1 MTRNLLFIEGF
12 KLFKR
17 SRAWVGP
24 VLVFLLIIIS
34 FPLTLDINSDNPPQI
49 YLSFIWIST
58 LLVTMLGT
66 ELIFSEDFEDGT
78 LEQYAVNSKLIEIVF
93 YKILVH
99 WALIG
104 IPLAFVAFIF
114 ILSLNI
120 SIHISSIALLCLV
133 ISNLIF
139 INFFSLGNA
148 LSLKKGSILGLLIT
162 IPFLIPVLIVL
173 GKITT
178 STLLGLSLVGHLSL
192 LVGVMILVASFI
204 PFIISFI
211 LRTHLE

>member
-1 MTRNLLFIEGF
+1 MTRNLLLIEGF

-17 SRAWVGP
+17 SRTWVGP

-78 LEQYAVNSKLIEIVF
+78 LEQYAVDNKLIEIVF

-104 IPLAFVAFIF
+104 IPLAFVAFLF

-178 STLLGLSLVGHLSL
+178 STLLGLSLLGHLSL

>member
-1 MTRNLLFIEGF
+1 MTKNLLFVEGF

-34 FPLTLDINSDNPPQI
+34 FPLTLDIDSDNPPQI

-104 IPLAFVAFIF
+104 IPLAFVAFLF

-192 LVGVMILVASFI
+192 LVWVMILVASFI

>member
-1 MTRNLLFIEGF
+1 MTKNLLFVEGF

-104 IPLAFVAFIF
+104 IPLAFVAFLF

-120 SIHISSIALLCLV
+120 SIHLSSIALLCLV
-133 ISNLIF
+133 ISSLIF

>member
-1 MTRNLLFIEGF
+1 MTKNLLFVEGF

-78 LEQYAVNSKLIEIVF
+78 LEQYAVNNKLIEIVF

-104 IPLAFVAFIF
+104 IPLAFVAFLF

-120 SIHISSIALLCLV
+120 SIHISSIVLLCLV

-178 STLLGLSLVGHLSL
+178 STMLGLSLVGHLTL

>member
-1 MTRNLLFIEGF
+1 MTKNLLFIEGF

-49 YLSFIWIST
+49 YLSFIWISA

-78 LEQYAVNSKLIEIVF
+78 LEQYAVNNKLIEIVF

-104 IPLAFVAFIF
+104 IPLAFVAFLF

>member
-1 MTRNLLFIEGF
+1 MTKNLLFVEGF

-78 LEQYAVNSKLIEIVF
+78 LEQYAVNNKLIEIVF

-104 IPLAFVAFIF
+104 IPLAFVAFLF

-120 SIHISSIALLCLV
+120 SIHVSLIALLCLV

>member
-1 MTRNLLFIEGF
+1 MTKNLLFVEGF

-24 VLVFLLIIIS
+24 VLVFLLIVIS

-78 LEQYAVNSKLIEIVF
+78 LEQYAVNNKLIEIVF

-104 IPLAFVAFIF
+104 IPLAFVAFLF

-178 STLLGLSLVGHLSL
+178 STMLGLSLVGHLSL

>member
-1 MTRNLLFIEGF
+1 MIRNLLLIEGF

-78 LEQYAVNSKLIEIVF
+78 LEQYAVNNKLIEIVF

-104 IPLAFVAFIF
+104 IPLAFVAFLF

-178 STLLGLSLVGHLSL
+178 STMLGLSLVGHLSL

>member
-78 LEQYAVNSKLIEIVF
+78 LEQYAVNNKLIEIVF

-104 IPLAFVAFIF
+104 IPLAFVAFLF

-178 STLLGLSLVGHLSL
+178 STMLGLSLVGHLSL

>member
-1 MTRNLLFIEGF
+1 MDRGILFIETY

-17 SRAWVGP
+17 RRAWIGP

-78 LEQYAVNSKLIEIVF
+78 LEQYAVNNQLIEIVF

-104 IPLAFVAFIF
+104 IPLAFVVFLF
-114 ILSLNI
+114 TLSLDI
-120 SIHISSIALLCLV
+120 SIHISSITLLCLV

-162 IPFLIPVLIVL
+162 FPFLIPGLIVL
-173 GKITT
+173 LIIT
-178 STLLGLSLVGHLSL
+178 SSPLL
-192 LVGVMILVASFI
+192 
-204 PFIISFI
+204 
-211 LRTHLE
+211 

>member
-93 YKILVH
+93 FKILVH

-104 IPLAFVAFIF
+104 IPLAFVAFLF

-120 SIHISSIALLCLV
+120 SIHISLIALLCLV

>member
-1 MTRNLLFIEGF
+1 MTRNLLLIEGF

-49 YLSFIWIST
+49 YLSFIWISS

-78 LEQYAVNSKLIEIVF
+78 LEQYALNNKLIEIVF

-104 IPLAFVAFIF
+104 IPLAFVAFLF

>member
-1 MTRNLLFIEGF
+1 MIRNLLFIEGF

-78 LEQYAVNSKLIEIVF
+78 LEQYAVNNKLIEIVF

-104 IPLAFVAFIF
+104 IPLAFVAFLF

-178 STLLGLSLVGHLSL
+178 STLLGLSLVGHFSL

>member
-78 LEQYAVNSKLIEIVF
+78 LEQYAVNNKLIEIVF

-104 IPLAFVAFIF
+104 IPLAFVAFLF

>member
-1 MTRNLLFIEGF
+1 MTKNLLFVEGF

-66 ELIFSEDFEDGT
+66 ELIFTEDFEDGT
-78 LEQYAVNSKLIEIVF
+78 LEQYAVNNKLIEIVF

-104 IPLAFVAFIF
+104 IPLAFVAFLF

-178 STLLGLSLVGHLSL
+178 STMLGLSLVGHLSL

>member
-1 MTRNLLFIEGF
+1 MVKSLLYIEAF

-17 SRAWVGP
+17 SRAWIGP

-34 FPLTLDINSDNPPQI
+34 FPLTLDVNSNNPPEI

-58 LLVTMLGT
+58 LVVAMLGT
-66 ELIFSEDFEDGT
+66 ELIFSDDFEDGT
-78 LEQYAVNSKLIEIVF
+78 LEQHAINSQLVEIVF

-99 WALIG
+99 WVFIG
-104 IPLAFVAFIF
+104 IPLAFVAFLF
-114 ILSLNI
+114 VLSLNF
-120 SIHISSIALLCLV
+120 SYDLSFTTLFCLI

-139 INFFSLGNA
+139 INFFSLGNS

-162 IPFLIPVLIVL
+162 IPFLIPLLILL
-173 GKITT
+173 GKMTT
-178 STLLGLSLVGHLSL
+178 AAILGLNFLGYLSL
-192 LVGVMILVASFI
+192 LLGVMILATCFM
-204 PFIISFI
+204 PFIIAFI

>member
-1 MTRNLLFIEGF
+1 MGWACI
-12 KLFKR
+12 
-17 SRAWVGP
+17 
-24 VLVFLLIIIS
+24 VFLLIIIS

-78 LEQYAVNSKLIEIVF
+78 LEQYAVNNKLIEIVF

-104 IPLAFVAFIF
+104 IPLAFVAFLF

-178 STLLGLSLVGHLSL
+178 STMLGLSLVGHLSL

>member
-78 LEQYAVNSKLIEIVF
+78 LEQYAVNNKLIEIVF

-104 IPLAFVAFIF
+104 IPLAFVAFLF

-178 STLLGLSLVGHLSL
+178 STLLGLSLAGHLSL

>member
-1 MTRNLLFIEGF
+1 MIRNLLFIEGF

-78 LEQYAVNSKLIEIVF
+78 LEQYAVNNKLIEIVF

-104 IPLAFVAFIF
+104 IPLAFVAFLF

-178 STLLGLSLVGHLSL
+178 STMLGLSLVGHLSL
-192 LVGVMILVASFI
+192 LVGVMILVVSFI

>member
-1 MTRNLLFIEGF
+1 MTKNLLFVEGF

-66 ELIFSEDFEDGT
+66 ELIFSDDFEDGT
-78 LEQYAVNSKLIEIVF
+78 LEQYAVNNKLIEIVF

-104 IPLAFVAFIF
+104 IPLAFVAFLF

>member
-1 MTRNLLFIEGF
+1 MTKNLLFVEGF

-78 LEQYAVNSKLIEIVF
+78 LEQYAVNNKLIEIVF

-104 IPLAFVAFIF
+104 IPLAFVAFLF

>member
-1 MTRNLLFIEGF
+1 MTKNLLFVEGF

-104 IPLAFVAFIF
+104 IPLAFVAFLF

-162 IPFLIPVLIVL
+162 IPFLIPVLIIL

>member
-1 MTRNLLFIEGF
+1 MTRNLLLIEGF

-17 SRAWVGP
+17 SRTWVGP

-192 LVGVMILVASFI
+192 LVGFMILVASFI

>member
-66 ELIFSEDFEDGT
+66 ELIFSEDFEDGS
-78 LEQYAVNSKLIEIVF
+78 LEQYVVNNKLIEIVF

-104 IPLAFVAFIF
+104 IPLAFVAFLF

>member
-1 MTRNLLFIEGF
+1 MDSSILFIETY

-17 SRAWVGP
+17 RRAWVGP

-78 LEQYAVNSKLIEIVF
+78 LEQYAVNNQLIEIVF

-99 WALIG
+99 WVLIG
-104 IPLAFVAFIF
+104 IPLAFVAFLF
-114 ILSLNI
+114 TLSLRVNRVLAA
-120 SIHISSIALLCLV
+120 SLLCLV
-133 ISNLIF
+133 RNS
-139 INFFSLGNA
+139 FSEIA
-148 LSLKKGSILGLLIT
+148 SLKRLNSLLISST
-162 IPFLIPVLIVL
+162 FE
-173 GKITT
+173 KIAT
-178 STLLGLSLVGHLSL
+178 
-192 LVGVMILVASFI
+192 AS
-204 PFIISFI
+204 
-211 LRTHLE
+211 

>member
-1 MTRNLLFIEGF
+1 MDSGILFIEMY

-17 SRAWVGP
+17 RRAWIGP
-24 VLVFLLIIIS
+24 VLVLLLIIIS
-34 FPLTLDINSDNPPQI
+34 FPLTLDINNDNPPQI

-78 LEQYAVNSKLIEIVF
+78 LEQYAVNNKLTEIVF

-99 WALIG
+99 WILIG
-104 IPLAFVAFIF
+104 IPLAFVAFLF

-120 SIHISSIALLCLV
+120 SIHISSIAFICLI

-148 LSLKKGSILGLLIT
+148 LSLRKGSILGLLIT

-192 LVGVMILVASFI
+192 LVGAMILAATFI
-204 PFIISFI
+204 PLIISFI

>member
-1 MTRNLLFIEGF
+1 MTKNSLFVEGF

-17 SRAWVGP
+17 SRTWVGP

-78 LEQYAVNSKLIEIVF
+78 LEQYAVNNKLIEIVF

-104 IPLAFVAFIF
+104 IPLAFVAFLF

-178 STLLGLSLVGHLSL
+178 STMLGLSLMGHLSL

>member
-78 LEQYAVNSKLIEIVF
+78 LEQYAVNNKLIEIVF

-178 STLLGLSLVGHLSL
+178 STMLGLSLMGHLSL

>member
-78 LEQYAVNSKLIEIVF
+78 LEQYAVNNKLIEIVF

-211 LRTHLE
+211 LKTHLE

>member
-1 MTRNLLFIEGF
+1 MTRNLLLIEGF

-17 SRAWVGP
+17 SRTWVGP

-104 IPLAFVAFIF
+104 IPLAFVAFLF
-114 ILSLNI
+114 TLSLDI
-120 SIHISSIALLCLV
+120 SIHISSITLLCLV

>member
-1 MTRNLLFIEGF
+1 MDRGILFIETY

-17 SRAWVGP
+17 RRAWIGP

-78 LEQYAVNSKLIEIVF
+78 LEQYAVNNQLIEIVF

-104 IPLAFVAFIF
+104 IPLAFVAFLF
-114 ILSLNI
+114 TLSLDI
-120 SIHISSIALLCLV
+120 SIHISSITLLCLV

-178 STLLGLSLVGHLSL
+178 STLLGLSLMGHLSL

>member
-78 LEQYAVNSKLIEIVF
+78 LEQYAVNNKLIEIVF

>member
-1 MTRNLLFIEGF
+1 MTRNLLLIEGF
-12 KLFKR
+12 KLYKR
-17 SRAWVGP
+17 SRTWVGP

-104 IPLAFVAFIF
+104 IPLAFVAFLF

>member
-1 MTRNLLFIEGF
+1 MTKNSLFVEGF

-17 SRAWVGP
+17 SRAWVWP

-78 LEQYAVNSKLIEIVF
+78 LEQYAVNNKLIEIVF

-104 IPLAFVAFIF
+104 IPLAFVAFLF

>member
-1 MTRNLLFIEGF
+1 MTKNLLFVEGF

-34 FPLTLDINSDNPPQI
+34 FPLTLDIDSDNPPQI

-78 LEQYAVNSKLIEIVF
+78 LEQYAVNNKLIEIVF

-104 IPLAFVAFIF
+104 IPLAFVAFLF

-178 STLLGLSLVGHLSL
+178 STMLGLSLVGHLSL

>member
-1 MTRNLLFIEGF
+1 MTRNLLLIECF

-78 LEQYAVNSKLIEIVF
+78 LEQYAVNNKLIEIVF

-104 IPLAFVAFIF
+104 IPLAFVAFLF